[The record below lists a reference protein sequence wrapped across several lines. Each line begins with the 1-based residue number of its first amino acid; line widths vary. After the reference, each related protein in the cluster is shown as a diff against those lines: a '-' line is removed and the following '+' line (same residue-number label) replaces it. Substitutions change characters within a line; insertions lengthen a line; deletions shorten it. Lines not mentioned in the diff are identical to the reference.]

1 MGRSVHHDRLLQADA
16 DALDQCLAEATHA
29 QLADCVRRLAGQVA
43 RYRSRYGKLASH
55 QATLGP
61 DAIPAESL
69 EPEIL
74 LEALGHAGEKAAEAS
89 AGAPN
94 KVRLIEQREYAR
106 VHVRIPIRV
115 GATTPGVSVPAHLTD
130 LSWGG
135 AALICPGPCGAVGEE
150 IQLYLPFMRDG
161 KDIAITAR
169 ILRVWERPDG
179 RGVAVRFSS
188 LTSDD
193 DKRLER
199 VLVLLDQKGIP
210 SDQRKYPRLARR
222 LEIEYANH
230 SDWQATLENISQ
242 GGISVTLPYPVKL
255 DQSIQVV
262 LSETSGTGH
271 LTLRGRV
278 VNQEPIKFGD
288 TEFHQ
293 ISLQFEHPSSDLQQ
307 SVQSLLRT
315 LAVSTRDELYKA
327 AS

>member
-1 MGRSVHHDRLLQADA
+1 M
-16 DALDQCLAEATHA
+16 
-29 QLADCVRRLAGQVA
+29 
-43 RYRSRYGKLASH
+43 
-55 QATLGP
+55 
-61 DAIPAESL
+61 
-69 EPEIL
+69 
-74 LEALGHAGEKAAEAS
+74 
-89 AGAPN
+89 
-94 KVRLIEQREYAR
+94 
-106 VHVRIPIRV
+106 
-115 GATTPGVSVPAHLTD
+115 
-130 LSWGG
+130 
-135 AALICPGPCGAVGEE
+135 
-150 IQLYLPFMRDG
+150 QLYLPFMRDG

-169 ILRVWERPDG
+169 ILRIWERSDG
-179 RGVAVRFSS
+179 QGVAVRFSS

-199 VLVLLDQKGIP
+199 VLVLLDQKDNP

-222 LEIEYANH
+222 LEIEYTNH

-242 GGISVTLPYPVKL
+242 GGMSVTLPYPVKL

-262 LSETSGTGH
+262 LSETSGTRK